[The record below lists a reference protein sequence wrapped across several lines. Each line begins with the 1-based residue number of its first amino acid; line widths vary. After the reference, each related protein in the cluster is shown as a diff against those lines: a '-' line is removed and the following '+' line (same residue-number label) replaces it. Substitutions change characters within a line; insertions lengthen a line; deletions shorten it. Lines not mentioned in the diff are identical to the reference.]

1 MSEKKDMSKK
11 DISRA
16 EAVRLRRER
25 DSKTR
30 VQRARKES
38 TRTSPDTSRRQAGIA
53 GTQPRRR
60 AAQTDNGGTRSAR
73 RRFQNALLP
82 VAPDAEMRGI
92 SISISRPHLGKR
104 LPSFLVVAL
113 LAAALYFAFN
123 TPQLRVAE
131 AQVIGNQMLTPA
143 EINSALDI
151 SGQPTFFLIPSELEK
166 RLRIQFPE
174 LAAAKVDIALPN
186 TVSVQVVERKPVIRW
201 EQGDGYTWVSEDGI
215 AFRPH
220 GDMPGLISVMALS
233 APPIEGL
240 VSSDALTP
248 APFLSPDMVK
258 SIKGLAGHVPPGV
271 PIIYDASFGLGWN
284 DPRGWKVYFG
294 TTGRD
299 VELKMRVY
307 ESMVASLTQRGIQPA
322 LINVT
327 YPTAPYYRL
336 SE

>member
-1 MSEKKDMSKK
+1 MSEKKDRSQK
-11 DISRA
+11 DMSRA
-16 EAVRLRRER
+16 ELVRLRREQ

-30 VQRARKES
+30 VERARKES
-38 TRTSPDTSRRQAGIA
+38 SRTPPATSRRKET
-53 GTQPRRR
+53 TQPRRR
-60 AAQTDNGGTRSAR
+60 SGATSQSRSAR

-92 SISISRPHLGKR
+92 SIARPNLGKR

-113 LAAALYFAFN
+113 LASALYFAFN

-143 EINSALDI
+143 EINTALEI
-151 SGQPTFFLIPSELEK
+151 NGQPTFLLIPAELEK
-166 RLRIQFPE
+166 RLRLQFPE
-174 LAAAKVDIALPN
+174 LAAAKVDIELPN
-186 TVSVQVVERKPVIRW
+186 TVAVQVVERKPVIRW

-220 GDMPGLISVMALS
+220 GDMPGLISVVALS
-233 APPIEGL
+233 APPIEGI

-248 APFLSPDMVK
+248 APFLSPQMVK
-258 SIKGLAGHVPPGV
+258 AIKGLAAHVPPGAS
-271 PIIYDASFGLGWN
+271 ILYDASFGLGWK
-284 DPRGWKVYFG
+284 DLRGWQVYFG
-294 TTGRD
+294 TSGSD

-307 ESMVASLTQRGIQPA
+307 ESMVASLTGRGIQPA

>member
-1 MSEKKDMSKK
+1 MSEKKDMSQK
-11 DISRA
+11 DVSRA
-16 EAVRLRRER
+16 ELVRLRRER

-30 VQRARKES
+30 VERARKES
-38 TRTSPDTSRRQAGIA
+38 TRTPAATSRRQE
-53 GTQPRRR
+53 TTPPRRR
-60 AAQTDNGGTRSAR
+60 SGSTSTTDTRSAR

-92 SISISRPHLGKR
+92 SISRPHLGKR
-104 LPSFLVVAL
+104 LPSFLIVAL
-113 LAAALYFAFN
+113 LASALYFTFN
-123 TPQLRVAE
+123 TPLLRVAE

-143 EINSALDI
+143 EINTALDI
-151 SGQPTFFLIPSELEK
+151 TGQPTFLLIPSELEK
-166 RLRIQFPE
+166 RLRLQFPE
-174 LAAAKVDIALPN
+174 LAAAKVDIELPN
-186 TVSVQVVERKPVIRW
+186 TVSVQVVERTPVVRW

-233 APPIEGL
+233 APPIEGI
-240 VSSDALTP
+240 VSSDSLTP

-258 SIKGLAGHVPPGV
+258 SIKGLAGHVPPGA

-294 TTGRD
+294 TSGSD

-307 ESMVASLTQRGIQPA
+307 ESLVASLTERGIQPA

>member
-11 DISRA
+11 DMSRA

-38 TRTSPDTSRRQAGIA
+38 TRTSPDTSRRQESV
-53 GTQPRRR
+53 QPRRR
-60 AAQTDNGGTRSAR
+60 AAASGNGGTRSAR

-82 VAPDAEMRGI
+82 VAPDAELRGI
-92 SISISRPHLGKR
+92 SFSRPNLGKR

-123 TPQLRVAE
+123 TPQLRVVE

-174 LAAAKVDIALPN
+174 LAAAKVDVALPN

-248 APFLSPDMVK
+248 VPFLSPEMVK
-258 SIKGLAGHVPPGV
+258 SIKGLAGHVPPGA
-271 PIIYDASFGLGWN
+271 PIVYDASFGLGWN

-294 TTGRD
+294 TSGRD